1 MLLNRTGASKI
12 DAQTEAEDSRVC
24 SLGQEKTKSKVSYDD
39 LTDAKKKKGDT
50 DPTYSENMKLSIKI
64 MERMVN
70 QNLS

>member
-1 MLLNRTGASKI
+1 MRHSSRNA
-12 DAQTEAEDSRVC
+12 RVC
-24 SLGQEKTKSKVSYDD
+24 SLGQEKTKSKISYDD

-70 QNLS
+70 QSLS